1 MVRPSSATRL
11 ARASCPN
18 STRTPGAHA
27 TGKSS
32 AMRATLPSAPGR
44 PQRRIPWGSRAGV
57 GAAVLV
63 LLNLVDGVCTHV
75 FLSAGVARELNPL
88 MRLAYVDGGPGLFFT
103 CKVLAV
109 GTAAWILQRYAARVA
124 VARGALAGGVAL
136 YGGVCLLHLWL
147 LVRWVG

>member
-1 MVRPSSATRL
+1 VTR
-11 ARASCPN
+11 
-18 STRTPGAHA
+18 
-27 TGKSS
+27 
-32 AMRATLPSAPGR
+32 
-44 PQRRIPWGSRAGV
+44 GV

-109 GTAAWILQRYAARVA
+109 ATAAWILQRYAARVA

-147 LVRWVG
+147 LVRWVGGGA

>member
-1 MVRPSSATRL
+1 MTR
-11 ARASCPN
+11 
-18 STRTPGAHA
+18 
-27 TGKSS
+27 
-32 AMRATLPSAPGR
+32 
-44 PQRRIPWGSRAGV
+44 GV

-75 FLSAGVARELNPL
+75 FLKAGVAWELNPL
-88 MRLAYVDGGPGLFFT
+88 MRLAYDGGPGLFFA

-109 GTAAWILQRYAARVA
+109 GTAAWILQRHAARVA

-147 LVRWVG
+147 LVRWVGGGA

>member
-1 MVRPSSATRL
+1 
-11 ARASCPN
+11 
-18 STRTPGAHA
+18 
-27 TGKSS
+27 
-32 AMRATLPSAPGR
+32 
-44 PQRRIPWGSRAGV
+44 V

-75 FLSAGVARELNPL
+75 FLKAGWRGSSTPDAAGLR
-88 MRLAYVDGGPGLFFT
+88 RGPGLFFA

-147 LVRWVG
+147 LVRWVGGGA